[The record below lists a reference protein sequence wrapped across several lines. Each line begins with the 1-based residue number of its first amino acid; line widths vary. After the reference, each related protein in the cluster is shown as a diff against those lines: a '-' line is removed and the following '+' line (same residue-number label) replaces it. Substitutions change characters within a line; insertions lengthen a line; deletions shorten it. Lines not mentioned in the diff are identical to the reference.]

1 MIRTRNFFLF
11 ILVVAFL
18 VGGILLTLWF
28 SASTVRQEAYTDM
41 IFGGD
46 YTATMTAEV
55 VTEEDSRASRLAS
68 LRAKLAKY
76 TDVAMAPSTEDVPK
90 ENTPDDT
97 ATTTVDATETA
108 APDLCAN
115 YGAVS
120 TPALTGQLTYSET
133 PGQRLFGITGTTE
146 PTSSTSLPTVTVST
160 VFALPLRTSALPSTS
175 CIASDIVA
183 VTPTGAPIRNADYA
197 QYRGAGEA
205 TLIGY
210 TIDGFELYGASSN
223 LQTDA
228 CGGTT
233 VSGTYR
239 YYLSSERDSILNCF
253 AAIPVAL

>member
-11 ILVVAFL
+11 VLLVAFL
-18 VGGILLTLWF
+18 IGGILLTLWF
-28 SASTVRQEAYTDM
+28 SASTVQQEQYADM

-46 YTATMTAEV
+46 NTATMTAEV
-55 VTEEDSRASRLAS
+55 VTPEDTRQSRLAS

-76 TDVAMAPSTEDVPK
+76 TDVAMAPSVEEVSVETTNS
-90 ENTPDDT
+90 EN
-97 ATTTVDATETA
+97 ATTTDEAPGKATA
-108 APDLCAN
+108 DVCAN
-115 YGAVS
+115 YGATAV
-120 TPALTGQLTYSET
+120 PALNGQLTYGESG
-133 PGQRLFGITGTTE
+133 GQRTFGTVGTTE
-146 PTSSTSLPTVTVST
+146 PTGSSTVPATTVAT
-160 VFALPLRTSALPSTS
+160 VFVLPLRTTALPSPS

-183 VTPTGAPIRNADYA
+183 VTPTGSPIRNTDYA
-197 QYRGAGEA
+197 KYRGVGEA

-233 VSGTYR
+233 VSGVYR
-239 YYLSSERDSILNCF
+239 YYLSSERDTVLNCF

>member
-1 MIRTRNFFLF
+1 MIRTRNFLLF
-11 ILVVAFL
+11 ILLLAFL

-28 SASTVRQEAYTDM
+28 SASEVRQGQYSDM

-46 YTATMTAEV
+46 DTATMTAEV
-55 VTEEDSRASRLAS
+55 LTPEDTRQSRLAS

-76 TDVAMAPSTEDVPK
+76 TDVAMAPSAEEVPL
-90 ENTPDDT
+90 ETADDT
-97 ATTTVDATETA
+97 ATTTAAETPVKVTA
-108 APDLCAN
+108 DVCAN
-115 YGAVS
+115 YSPTTV
-120 TPALTGQLTYSET
+120 PALNGQLTYGESG
-133 PGQRLFGITGTTE
+133 GQRTFSVTGTTE
-146 PTSSTSLPTVTVST
+146 PTGSTSLPIVTSST
-160 VFALPLRTSALPSTS
+160 VFTLPFRTTILPSTS

-183 VTPTGAPIRNADYA
+183 VTPTGAVIRNSDYVK
-197 QYRGAGEA
+197 YRGVGEA

-223 LQTDA
+223 LETDA

>member
-1 MIRTRNFFLF
+1 MIRTRNFLLF
-11 ILVVAFL
+11 ILLIAFL
-18 VGGILLTLWF
+18 VGGILLTLWL
-28 SASTVRQEAYTDM
+28 SASDARPGQYSDM
-41 IFGGD
+41 IFGGSN
-46 YTATMTAEV
+46 TATMTAEV
-55 VTEEDSRASRLAS
+55 VTPEDMRQSRLAS

-76 TDVAMAPSTEDVPK
+76 TDVALAPSAEDVPV
-90 ENTPDDT
+90 ENSDDT
-97 ATTTVDATETA
+97 ATTTDDVPVKATA
-108 APDLCAN
+108 DLCAN
-115 YGAVS
+115 YGARMVA
-120 TPALTGQLTYSET
+120 ALNGQLTYTESG
-133 PGQRLFGITGTTE
+133 GQRTFSVTGVTE
-146 PTSSTSLPTVTVST
+146 PTGSTTEPTVTVST
-160 VFALPLRTSALPSTS
+160 VFALPLRTTALPSTS

-183 VTPTGAPIRNADYA
+183 VTPTGAPIRNDDYA
-197 QYRGAGEA
+197 TYRGLGEG

>member
-1 MIRTRNFFLF
+1 MIRTRNFLLF
-11 ILVVAFL
+11 MLLLAFL
-18 VGGILLTLWF
+18 IGGILLTLWF
-28 SASTVRQEAYTDM
+28 SAGSVRQEAYSEM

-46 YTATMTAEV
+46 DTATMTAEV
-55 VTEEDSRASRLAS
+55 VTPEDTRASRLAS

-76 TDVAMAPSTEDVPK
+76 TDVAMAPSTEEVPV
-90 ENTPDDT
+90 ETVDDT
-97 ATTTVDATETA
+97 ATTTTGVTPAKVTA
-108 APDLCAN
+108 DVCAN
-115 YGAVS
+115 YAASSV
-120 TPALTGQLTYSET
+120 PALNGQLTYGESG
-133 PGQRLFGITGTTE
+133 GQRTFGVMGTTE
-146 PTSSTSLPTVTVST
+146 PTGSTSVPIVSVAA
-160 VFALPLRTSALPSTS
+160 VFTLPLRTTALPTTY

-183 VTPTGAPIRNADYA
+183 VTPTGVPIRNSDYA
-197 QYRGAGEA
+197 KYRGVGEA